1 MRGSQILEFLAK
13 IKPSFASKVE
23 GVFAIDNIPNL
34 ATLKRGAFIIINKS
48 LLRGDG
54 THWFCALKTSSDHK
68 LR

>member
-1 MRGSQILEFLAK
+1 MRGSEILAFLGT
-13 IKPSFASKVE
+13 ISPSFALKVQ

-34 ATLKRGAFIIINKS
+34 ATLKRGAFLIINKS

-54 THWFCALKTSSDHK
+54 THWFCALKTSDNK